1 MKKPYANFAF
11 FLLGIMGLAL
21 GISLTILSDLGTSPF
36 DAVLVGLSIKVGLTV
51 GSWEVLLA
59 VLMIGCHSLLTR
71 HRPELLG
78 LVTAVI
84 TGVGIDLWL
93 FLLGSVVTPEIWSAK
108 AICFIFGLVLIGA
121 GTATYLLTNFA
132 PIPIDRL
139 TLIIKDL
146 TRTDLFVSRTLIY
159 LGFLIVAFLVGGPI
173 GIGTVLTV
181 CFRGWILNFFMKP
194 IGKALNATLHT
205 ES

>member
-59 VLMIGCHSLLTR
+59 VLMIGCNSLLTR

-181 CFRGWILNFFMKP
+181 CFGGWILNFFMKP
-194 IGKALNATLHT
+194 IGKALNMALHS
-205 ES
+205 E

>member
-59 VLMIGCHSLLTR
+59 VLIIGCNSLLTR
-71 HRPELLG
+71 QRPEVLG
-78 LVTAVI
+78 LITAVI
-84 TGVGIDLWL
+84 TGIGIDLWL

-181 CFRGWILNFFMKP
+181 CFGGWILNFFMKP